1 MNPHIKEYFQKAGE
15 MQIGNFLVT
24 WDGLSD
30 FLTFTPSVR
39 IDNQLIDRILVRDS
53 TTKHYGVNTFE
64 LLFEKLIPSR
74 DGQGGVYDNS
84 NGKKAPS
91 VPIGSVTASEPWEL
105 QDKHGNSMGAVR
117 RGHEYR
123 IAADKNGKFLDWFHL
138 SPIGEKK
145 FREKHPKHP
154 SVQT

>member
-1 MNPHIKEYFQKAGE
+1 MTFMNPHIKEYFQKAGE

-64 LLFEKLIPSR
+64 LLFEKLIPS
-74 DGQGGVYDNS
+74 
-84 NGKKAPS
+84 
-91 VPIGSVTASEPWEL
+91 
-105 QDKHGNSMGAVR
+105 
-117 RGHEYR
+117 
-123 IAADKNGKFLDWFHL
+123 
-138 SPIGEKK
+138 
-145 FREKHPKHP
+145 
-154 SVQT
+154 